1 MEEKEIKEK
10 KEAWE
15 FPLATRTK
23 GREDQTK
30 PNGREREKKEKLL
43 ETRTR
48 NNKSNFPDMDPPSI

>member
-23 GREDQTK
+23 GREGGPNETK
-30 PNGREREKKEKLL
+30 REGEREKKGKIVGNPYAE
-43 ETRTR
+43 
-48 NNKSNFPDMDPPSI
+48 